1 MLHSAFPLGASR
13 LSEHIPAPPSIKLP
27 LPSLSQHGPT
37 HSLAFSSSLSSF
49 LPPPRLPG
57 HLVRSQRSDSQGKF
71 RVRRGFN
78 SSAGS
83 RSQHPLPLPSSS
95 FTLDKNPHSRL
106 PPARTG
112 KSARFSHTFKTY
124 LKVLFVRKF
133 GCWFWLAKTEKPE
146 VEPFPFTQTTTT
158 FFRDN
163 FTFRSRL
170 YIASN

>member
-1 MLHSAFPLGASR
+1 MSTSPRRRPSNCLSPHSHSMVQL
-13 LSEHIPAPPSIKLP
+13 
-27 LPSLSQHGPT
+27 T
-37 HSLAFSSSLSSF
+37 HSLHSF
-49 LPPPRLPG
+49 LLVPLVFPSPPRLPG